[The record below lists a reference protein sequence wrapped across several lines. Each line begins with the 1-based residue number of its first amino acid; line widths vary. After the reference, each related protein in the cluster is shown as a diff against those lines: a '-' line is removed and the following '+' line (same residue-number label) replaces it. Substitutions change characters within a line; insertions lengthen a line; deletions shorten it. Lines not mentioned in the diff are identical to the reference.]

1 MNTRGVSVL
10 GSLGIGV
17 ARSPCVP
24 ARPLLRARSVVATP
38 KRFKTTTSF
47 WSTSYPAPVQDAA
60 ADKVPPPP
68 PLPAPS
74 AVTQAEETDR
84 QRARRQQR
92 YLDSLM
98 NKAGEVGLQSEEG
111 KYKKMDLCR
120 AHDLDPRDLRK
131 LDSITPSLVPVILT
145 TRSCILISILH
156 LKALIKPDR
165 VIIFNPPGY
174 QESEAARRFKEHL
187 QENVRAGL
195 NSNHCGEGEEEM
207 GLPYEHRALESILVD
222 TANALE
228 EEMGFI
234 RRLVKNLL
242 QNLETDINRENLRKL
257 LHYSRRLAGF
267 QSRAKSIK
275 SAFDELLDSDE
286 DLSAMYITDKLNGRP
301 RALHDHAQ
309 LELLLESFTKQVE
322 EIVSEIDTTA
332 ANMQSTQEIAE
343 LMLDSGRNALL
354 ALDIKVSIATLGIG
368 TGALVAGL
376 FGMNLTTTL
385 EDSPWAFAIV
395 SGITA
400 FIAACVFGYGSR
412 VLRKVRHIALV
423 SKPTSLP
430 ESVRE
435 AKERFVRERLDR
447 QRAIEAERERIARET
462 QARTPNNT
470 LHKVNLSP
478 IPDYEERWTAVRMG
492 QRKEASLWDRLFR
505 PNKLRKQL
513 LGMPSGAVTA
523 SSVPSSTTGPKKAQP
538 TPAKAPTRPATKP
551 EKPSAT
557 RAPAL
562 QPAPAAA
569 NAESK

>member
-1 MNTRGVSVL
+1 M
-10 GSLGIGV
+10 
-17 ARSPCVP
+17 
-24 ARPLLRARSVVATP
+24 
-38 KRFKTTTSF
+38 
-47 WSTSYPAPVQDAA
+47 
-60 ADKVPPPP
+60 
-68 PLPAPS
+68 
-74 AVTQAEETDR
+74 
-84 QRARRQQR
+84 
-92 YLDSLM
+92 
-98 NKAGEVGLQSEEG
+98 
-111 KYKKMDLCR
+111 
-120 AHDLDPRDLRK
+120 
-131 LDSITPSLVPVILT
+131 
-145 TRSCILISILH
+145 
-156 LKALIKPDR
+156 
-165 VIIFNPPGY
+165 IIFNPPGY

-195 NSNHCGEGEEEM
+195 NSNHGGDGEEEM

-385 EDSPWAFAIV
+385 EDNAYAFAIV

-447 QRAIEAERERIARET
+447 QRAIEAERDRIRRET
-462 QARTPNNT
+462 QARSNSANT
-470 LHKVNLSP
+470 LHKVNLAP
-478 IPDYEERWTAVRMG
+478 IPDYEERWTAVRLG

-513 LGMPSGAVTA
+513 LGMPSAAVTG
-523 SSVPSSTTGPKKAQP
+523 SKSPSATETAGAAKKAQP
-538 TPAKAPTRPATKP
+538 TPAKAPTRPTPKP
-551 EKPSAT
+551 EKPTTARS
-557 RAPAL
+557 PAL
-562 QPAPAAA
+562 SPAPAPAPA
-569 NAESK
+569 GTEPK

>member
-1 MNTRGVSVL
+1 M
-10 GSLGIGV
+10 
-17 ARSPCVP
+17 
-24 ARPLLRARSVVATP
+24 
-38 KRFKTTTSF
+38 
-47 WSTSYPAPVQDAA
+47 
-60 ADKVPPPP
+60 
-68 PLPAPS
+68 
-74 AVTQAEETDR
+74 
-84 QRARRQQR
+84 
-92 YLDSLM
+92 
-98 NKAGEVGLQSEEG
+98 
-111 KYKKMDLCR
+111 
-120 AHDLDPRDLRK
+120 
-131 LDSITPSLVPVILT
+131 
-145 TRSCILISILH
+145 LH
-156 LKALIKPDR
+156 LRALIKPDR
-165 VIIFNPPGY
+165 VIIFNAPGY

-195 NSNHCGEGEEEM
+195 NSTHTNAECDEEM

-275 SAFDELLDSDE
+275 SAFDQLLESDE
-286 DLSAMYITDKLNGRP
+286 DLSAMYITDRLNGRP

-368 TGALVAGL
+368 TGALFAGV
-376 FGMNLTTTL
+376 FGMNLTSTL
-385 EDSPWAFAIV
+385 ENSPYAFWIV

-412 VLRKVRHIALV
+412 ILRKVRHIALV

-435 AKERFVRERLDR
+435 AKERFVRERVDR
-447 QRAIEAERERIARET
+447 MRAIEAERDRVEREAHAR
-462 QARTPNNT
+462 AKMPPGSM
-470 LHKVNLSP
+470 HKVALCP
-478 IPDYEERWTAVRMG
+478 IPDYEARWSAVRAG
-492 QRKEASLWDRLFR
+492 QRKQASLWDRLFR
-505 PNKLRKQL
+505 PNKLRRKL
-513 LGMPSGAVTA
+513 LGTDVS
-523 SSVPSSTTGPKKAQP
+523 
-538 TPAKAPTRPATKP
+538 KAPTPPTRAGKRPMPKA
-551 EKPSAT
+551 EKPSTART
-557 RAPAL
+557 PAL
-562 QPAPAAA
+562 
-569 NAESK
+569 ESSPTRSTGTD

>member
-1 MNTRGVSVL
+1 M
-10 GSLGIGV
+10 
-17 ARSPCVP
+17 
-24 ARPLLRARSVVATP
+24 
-38 KRFKTTTSF
+38 
-47 WSTSYPAPVQDAA
+47 
-60 ADKVPPPP
+60 
-68 PLPAPS
+68 
-74 AVTQAEETDR
+74 
-84 QRARRQQR
+84 
-92 YLDSLM
+92 
-98 NKAGEVGLQSEEG
+98 
-111 KYKKMDLCR
+111 
-120 AHDLDPRDLRK
+120 
-131 LDSITPSLVPVILT
+131 ILT

-156 LKALIKPDR
+156 LRALIKPDR

-195 NSNHCGEGEEEM
+195 NSNHGGDGEEM

-242 QNLETDINRENLRKL
+242 SNLETDINRENLRKL

-376 FGMNLTTTL
+376 FGMNLTTRL
-385 EDSPWAFAIV
+385 EDNPYAFAIV

-435 AKERFVRERLDR
+435 AKERFVRERLER
-447 QRAIEAERERIARET
+447 QRAIEAERERFVRES
-462 QARTPNNT
+462 QARSNSANT

-492 QRKEASLWDRLFR
+492 QRRQASLWDRLFR
-505 PNKLRKQL
+505 PNKLRKKL
-513 LGMPSGAVTA
+513 LGMSSGTGAA
-523 SSVPSSTTGPKKAQP
+523 GSSTAGSTGAAAGGAARKAQP
-538 TPAKAPTRPATKP
+538 TPAKAPTRPTTRPPKP
-551 EKPSAT
+551 TGTLSPTLTPST
-557 RAPAL
+557 DP
-562 QPAPAAA
+562 
-569 NAESK
+569 K

>member
-1 MNTRGVSVL
+1 M
-10 GSLGIGV
+10 
-17 ARSPCVP
+17 
-24 ARPLLRARSVVATP
+24 
-38 KRFKTTTSF
+38 
-47 WSTSYPAPVQDAA
+47 
-60 ADKVPPPP
+60 
-68 PLPAPS
+68 
-74 AVTQAEETDR
+74 
-84 QRARRQQR
+84 
-92 YLDSLM
+92 
-98 NKAGEVGLQSEEG
+98 
-111 KYKKMDLCR
+111 
-120 AHDLDPRDLRK
+120 
-131 LDSITPSLVPVILT
+131 PVILT

-156 LKALIKPDR
+156 LRALIKPDR

-187 QENVRAGL
+187 QQNVRAGL
-195 NSNHCGEGEEEM
+195 NSNHGGDGEEEM

-267 QSRAKSIK
+267 QGRAKSIK

-385 EDSPWAFAIV
+385 EDSPYAFLIV

-447 QRAIEAERERIARET
+447 QREMTAERERLARET
-462 QARTPNNT
+462 QARSNSANT
-470 LHKVNLSP
+470 LHKVNLAP
-478 IPDYEERWTAVRMG
+478 IPDYEERWTAVRLG
-492 QRKEASLWDRLFR
+492 QRREASLWDRLFR
-505 PNKLRKQL
+505 PNKLRKKL
-513 LGMPSGAVTA
+513 LGLNTPGTAAAAAAAPAPSSAAGAVPRKTQPA
-523 SSVPSSTTGPKKAQP
+523 QQAQQAQQAQP
-538 TPAKAPTRPATKP
+538 TPAKAPKRPTPEP
-551 EKPSAT
+551 EKPAAA

-562 QPAPAAA
+562 SPSSSPSPASSGL
-569 NAESK
+569 ESK

>member
-1 MNTRGVSVL
+1 M
-10 GSLGIGV
+10 
-17 ARSPCVP
+17 
-24 ARPLLRARSVVATP
+24 
-38 KRFKTTTSF
+38 
-47 WSTSYPAPVQDAA
+47 
-60 ADKVPPPP
+60 
-68 PLPAPS
+68 
-74 AVTQAEETDR
+74 
-84 QRARRQQR
+84 
-92 YLDSLM
+92 
-98 NKAGEVGLQSEEG
+98 
-111 KYKKMDLCR
+111 
-120 AHDLDPRDLRK
+120 
-131 LDSITPSLVPVILT
+131 
-145 TRSCILISILH
+145 
-156 LKALIKPDR
+156 
-165 VIIFNPPGY
+165 
-174 QESEAARRFKEHL
+174 
-187 QENVRAGL
+187 RAGL

-385 EDSPWAFAIV
+385 EDNPWAFAIV

-462 QARTPNNT
+462 QVRTPSNA
-470 LHKVNLSP
+470 LHKVNLAP

-505 PNKLRKQL
+505 PNKLRKKL

-523 SSVPSSTTGPKKAQP
+523 PSVTTPSAAGGAKKAQP
-538 TPAKAPTRPATKP
+538 TPAKAPTRPTTKP
-551 EKPSAT
+551 EKPSTA
-557 RAPAL
+557 RSPAL
-562 QPAPAAA
+562 QPAPATATT
-569 NAESK
+569 ESK